1 MEASR
6 SLRDPRDD
14 HALMAAIANGDQ
26 SALEQLYERFSPM
39 VYALCRRVLRD
50 PNVAD
55 ELLADI
61 FMEVWRKSERFDA
74 SRGSVVTYL
83 ATLTRSRA
91 IDRLRSQRRTAAAP
105 LSEIAEPEASPSDPA
120 SALGDAEQRARVA
133 SALALLSPDQ
143 RAAIDLAYFSGLTQ
157 SQIAQ
162 RLNKPLGTVK
172 THIRQG
178 LIQLRDV
185 LRISSGDGPGTD
197 PGRRKSASTSDEVTP

>member
-1 MEASR
+1 MEANR

-14 HALMAAIANGDQ
+14 HALMAAIASGDQ
-26 SALEQLYERFSPM
+26 SALELLYDRFSPM

-50 PNVAD
+50 PGVAD

-91 IDRLRSQRRTAAAP
+91 IDRLRSQRRATAAS
-105 LSEIAEPEASPSDPA
+105 LSETAEPAAAASDPA
-120 SALGDAEQRARVA
+120 GTLLDDERRTHVARALEV
-133 SALALLSPDQ
+133 LTPDQ
-143 RAAIDLAYFSGLTQ
+143 RSAIELAYFSGMTHAEI
-157 SQIAQ
+157 SQ
-162 RLNKPLGTVK
+162 RLNRPLGTVK

-178 LIQLRDV
+178 LIQMRDV
-185 LRISSGDGPGTD
+185 LRISSDD
-197 PGRRKSASTSDEVTP
+197 SQNSQDEVTS